1 MTIHLGFS
9 SAGCEG
15 WTGSSSIRPQ
25 PCFPMCPRSMLK
37 APAGARLL
45 PVIKDAEEC
54 PLHCLWE
61 GSSHSQGF
69 AEHPL
74 EIKRAACL
82 RSLSPAQH
90 CPVPASWIHQ
100 PLSCS
105 CCWRAKSSPGDVKGC
120 DIWEQTQPVSPKP
133 LPAPHTPRH
142 NTSCLMCSTCIP
154 KSLTSHRKQGWKGAQ
169 QSPNPSL
176 KQSWHNYKVS
186 LETPRSITGCTWE
199 ALHSSLML
207 QGTWQLCENTQHPQA
222 KQELKEKHCLF

>member
-1 MTIHLGFS
+1 MPTSLPLGRFQ
-9 SAGCEG
+9 
-15 WTGSSSIRPQ
+15 PQ
-25 PCFPMCPRSMLK
+25 PGVCRAPTGDKEGCLPQITVPCP
-37 APAGARLL
+37 AL
-45 PVIKDAEEC
+45 PC
-54 PLHCLWE
+54 PSILD
-61 GSSHSQGF
+61 
-69 AEHPL
+69 
-74 EIKRAACL
+74 
-82 RSLSPAQH
+82 SP
-90 CPVPASWIHQ
+90 
-100 PLSCS
+100 
-105 CCWRAKSSPGDVKGC
+105 AKSSPGDVKGC

-199 ALHSSLML
+199 VLHSSLML